1 MCCSFLQ
8 ILPLRNRAAFHLIFI
23 VGIFFWCAVHVTLH
37 LCSYAIDDGE
47 NEHNNSTS
55 EVTDNAERLR
65 EKLEDN
71 PQFLITGGL
80 ILLFLLAMTVTS
92 IKRLQVSF
100 NFILFYTIHFIS
112 SGSIYV
118 LIFIHGSNY
127 INSQFW
133 KWLIPIV
140 FLLIFE
146 WLYRRYSNRVQK
158 VNILEAHT
166 IGNMVIY
173 KVVKPNLFK
182 FVPGQFVSVKFP
194 EIGPISWNRCDI
206 LSSPSDKV
214 RMFAYFILKNYYV
227 CILL

>member
-8 ILPLRNRAAFHLIFI
+8 ILPLRHRAAFHLIFI
-23 VGIFFWCAVHVTLH
+23 AGIFFWCAVHVTLH

-47 NEHNNSTS
+47 NEHSNSTS
-55 EVTDNAERLR
+55 GITDNAERLR

-146 WLYRRYSNRVQK
+146 WLYRRYSNKVQK

-166 IGNMVIY
+166 TGNMVIY

-214 RMFAYFILKNYYV
+214 HMFAYFILKKYYV
-227 CILL
+227 HILL